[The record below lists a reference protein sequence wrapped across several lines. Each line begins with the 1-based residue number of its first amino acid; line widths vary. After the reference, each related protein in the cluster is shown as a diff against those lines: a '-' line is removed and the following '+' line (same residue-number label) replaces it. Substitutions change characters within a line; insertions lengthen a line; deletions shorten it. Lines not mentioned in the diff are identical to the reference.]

1 MPDVPDDPIAVS
13 AATGSAAATNR
24 SGPQDAISAAAG
36 SGAKPGVSGLDQD
49 AGMRSV
55 RESERRCDRYR
66 SGPHQRAGPQGG

>member
-36 SGAKPGVSGLDQD
+36 SGAKPGVSGLDSN
-49 AGMRSV
+49 AGRQIG
-55 RESERRCDRYR
+55 RAQ
-66 SGPHQRAGPQGG
+66 QRPELATQATATRVVNCALT